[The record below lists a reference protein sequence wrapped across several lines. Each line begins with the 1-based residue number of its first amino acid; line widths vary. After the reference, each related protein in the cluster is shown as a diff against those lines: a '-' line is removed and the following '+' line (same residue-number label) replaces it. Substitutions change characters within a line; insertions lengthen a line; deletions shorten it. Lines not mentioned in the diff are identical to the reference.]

1 MNRVSISILALLFTG
16 TSAHAGDDK
25 VVAVALFER
34 AKELEKAGKFAEAC
48 PIFEASYRAD
58 PQLGALLNM
67 ANCHETIDRTATAWA
82 EFRDALELATRRG
95 DDRAEYAR
103 SRIASLEPRLV
114 RLTVSPPTTM
124 PRDLTVMRGDV
135 DITSLLG
142 VDIVVD
148 PGPHTITAS
157 APGYKPWMTDVEVT
171 RDRPREAIAIPVLVP
186 RDSVPP
192 TKSTK
197 PAEAKPVSLVP
208 TAITSKPV
216 APAAEVK
223 PAASHRRIWAVV
235 IGGAGLATAAV
246 GLGFGVHAQRS
257 WDASRDPSHCN
268 DANIC
273 TAEGTAEIA
282 TARRAATTSTWL
294 VASGGALLVTAAV
307 VWWTAPSRASERRTT
322 IAPVLDPRSPGVAV
336 SGSF

>member
-1 MNRVSISILALLFTG
+1 MNRVSISILALLVAV

-34 AKELEKAGKFAEAC
+34 AKELEKAGKVAEAC

-58 PQLGALLNM
+58 PQLGALLNT

-82 EFRDALELATRRG
+82 EFRDALELAVRRG
-95 DDRAEYAR
+95 DYRAEYAR
-103 SRIASLEPRLV
+103 SRIAALEPRLV
-114 RLTVSPPTTM
+114 RLTVSPPSTM

-148 PGPHTITAS
+148 PGHHTITAS
-157 APGYKPWMTDVEVT
+157 APGYKPWTTDVEVT

-186 RDSVPP
+186 RDGVPP
-192 TKSTK
+192 TTPTK
-197 PAEAKPVSLVP
+197 PKDAKPISLVP
-208 TAITSKPV
+208 AAITSLRV
-216 APAAEVK
+216 APATAK
-223 PAASHRRIWAVV
+223 PATSHRRLWAVV

-307 VWWTAPSRASERRTT
+307 VWWTAPSRASERTTT
-322 IAPVLDPRSPGVAV
+322 IAPVLDPRSPGVSL